1 MESRKK
7 NTVIWRCL
15 VVFGVELVP
24 SWLNFVVH
32 CSDSLV
38 FHRSIHF
45 HMSSPSPSPE
55 NLDTSLSHSA
65 LINAKLVAIET
76 VAANKKN
83 KKASTKKT
91 VKNKQFMHK
100 FEASVENYIKLLNT
114 FLKMHRKDNYQATV
128 NHTFIFKIQVPPAKY
143 KSHYLSCWLS

>member
-1 MESRKK
+1 M
-7 NTVIWRCL
+7 
-15 VVFGVELVP
+15 P

-32 CSDSLV
+32 RSDSLV
-38 FHRSIHF
+38 FQRLIHF

-91 VKNKQFMHK
+91 VKNKQFTHK
-100 FEASVENYIKLLNT
+100 FEASVENYIELLNT
-114 FLKMHRKDNYQATV
+114 FLKMHRKDNYQATS
-128 NHTFIFKIQVPPAKY
+128 
-143 KSHYLSCWLS
+143 KSYFHFQDTGSAR